1 VARRQADASI
11 SREAIVEGTVAV
23 LADGK
28 LTDWTVDSVAARV
41 KCAKGLV
48 LYHFRSKEGLLL
60 LAAERVREN
69 HASRRIAAIRDRTGT
84 QALDRLWDELTR
96 EVRSGA
102 FGLWVTLV
110 GHPPTRKAA
119 ARTAAQDRDFI
130 AATAQALGMTQEP
143 GSLTLGPSALDGFG
157 LELLQGRSPTDVR
170 DRFDAFWLGVLSEA
184 G

>member
-1 VARRQADASI
+1 MARRQADASV
-11 SREAIVEGTVAV
+11 SKEAIVEGTVAV

-28 LTDWTVDSVAARV
+28 LTDWTVDSVAAKVR
-41 KCAKGLV
+41 CAKGLV
-48 LYHFRSKEGLLL
+48 LYHFQSKDGLLL

-69 HASRRIAAIRDRTGT
+69 HASRRIRGLQDHRGT
-84 QALDRLWDELTR
+84 QALDRLWEELTK

-119 ARTAAQDRDFI
+119 ARTAAHDRGFI
-130 AATAQALGMTQEP
+130 AAAAKALGMAQEP
-143 GSLTLGPSALDGFG
+143 GSLALAPSALDGFG
-157 LELLQGRSPTDVR
+157 LELLQGRPPADVR